1 MSCIS
6 FISRIFGKRKAMK
19 SPDLSNSEIGFG
31 APRALAPTRVKKVS
45 PESCFVVNS
54 QHDSLDYLDH
64 TYLSENQVLFS
75 VRAMADNVDLDKP
88 VPGSY
93 GSGLYQHL
101 PFKRGDR
108 INIVNKLHGGA
119 LVGYIVKKEVPSGE
133 GSDISGN
140 SPSFDRNGNRVSAYT
155 SKNKNMFT
163 ANELGLVPKSLVK
176 KISKSGSK
184 RTTLN
189 ESLVS
194 LTGSVNNEPI
204 NKLVSNSSRREIN
217 NDSTATLYASNNYQ
231 PSHPNRNSYMIQL
244 ANTQRAAY

>member
-6 FISRIFGKRKAMK
+6 FISRIFSKRKAMK

-31 APRALAPTRVKKVS
+31 APRTLAPTRLKKVA
-45 PESCFVVNS
+45 PESCFVASN
-54 QHDSLDYLDH
+54 QHDNLDYLDH
-64 TYLSENQVLFS
+64 TYMSENQVLFS

-88 VPGSY
+88 VPGSF

-140 SPSFDRNGNRVSAYT
+140 SPAYDRNGNRISTYN
-155 SKNKNMFT
+155 SQSKNMFT

-194 LTGSVNNEPI
+194 IAGSVNIEST
-204 NKLVSNSSRREIN
+204 NKLISNNSRFDIN
-217 NDSTATLYASNNYQ
+217 NDSTATLYVSNNYQ
-231 PSHPNRNSYMIQL
+231 PSRPNRNSYMIQL